1 MPLEMGSTEVAYL
14 TWRND
19 LNTGI
24 EVIDAQHRQIVEM
37 INQLDETQG
46 QDRAAVGVVI
56 EALVD
61 YTVSHFAFEESLM
74 EDAGYQFSRAHKRI
88 HDLFI
93 KRVSDY
99 RGRYA
104 AGEDVAEELQ
114 ELLSRWLFSHIKEE
128 DASYVG
134 AVRAQMQSL
143 ASDRSSGGWL
153 SRSMKRFFGRS
164 EAA

>member
-1 MPLEMGSTEVAYL
+1 MAYL

-24 EVIDAQHRQIVEM
+24 EVIDTQHWRIVEM
-37 INQLDETQG
+37 INQLHETQG

-88 HDLFI
+88 HNLFI

-99 RGRYA
+99 RARYA
-104 AGEDVAEELQ
+104 TGEDVAEELQ
-114 ELLSRWLFSHIKEE
+114 DLLSRWLFSHIKEE

-134 AVRAQMQSL
+134 AVRAQMQTL
-143 ASDRSSGGWL
+143 ASDCSSGGWL
-153 SRSMKRFFGRS
+153 SRSMKRFFGKS

>member
-1 MPLEMGSTEVAYL
+1 MVTASSALPAGHAVTP
-14 TWRND
+14 T
-19 LNTGI
+19 
-24 EVIDAQHRQIVEM
+24 RQMMARV
-37 INQLDETQG
+37 
-46 QDRAAVGVVI
+46 
-56 EALVD
+56 
-61 YTVSHFAFEESLM
+61 

-99 RGRYA
+99 RARYA
-104 AGEDVAEELQ
+104 AGEDVAGELQ

-134 AVRAQMQSL
+134 SVRAQMQSL

-164 EAA
+164 EAAKAAAQAKKTG

>member
-1 MPLEMGSTEVAYL
+1 M
-14 TWRND
+14 
-19 LNTGI
+19 
-24 EVIDAQHRQIVEM
+24 
-37 INQLDETQG
+37 
-46 QDRAAVGVVI
+46 I

-99 RGRYA
+99 WARYA
-104 AGEDVAEELQ
+104 KSEDVAEELQ
-114 ELLSRWLFSHIKEE
+114 NLLSRWLFSHIKEE
-128 DASYVG
+128 DARYVG
-134 AVRAQMQSL
+134 AVRTQMQAL

-153 SRSMKRFFGRS
+153 SHSMKRFFGRS

>member
-1 MPLEMGSTEVAYL
+1 VAYL

-24 EVIDAQHRQIVEM
+24 EVIDEQHRRIVEM
-37 INQLDETQG
+37 INQLHDARG
-46 QDRAAVGVVI
+46 QDRAAVGRVI

-74 EDAGYQFSRAHKRI
+74 EEAGYRFSRAHKRI

-99 RGRYA
+99 RVRYA
-104 AGEDVAEELQ
+104 AGEDVAGQLED
-114 ELLSRWLFSHIKEE
+114 LLSRWLFSHIKEE

-134 AVRAQMQSL
+134 ALRTQMQAL
-143 ASDRSSGGWL
+143 ASDRSAGGWL

>member
-1 MPLEMGSTEVAYL
+1 MGSTGVAYL

-24 EVIDAQHRQIVEM
+24 EVIDTQHRRIVEM
-37 INQLDETQG
+37 INQLHETQG

-56 EALVD
+56 EALVE

-99 RGRYA
+99 RARYV
-104 AGEDVAEELQ
+104 AGEDVAGELQ
-114 ELLSRWLFSHIKEE
+114 DLLSRWLFSHIKEE

-143 ASDRSSGGWL
+143 ASDRSAGGWL
-153 SRSMKRFFGRS
+153 SRSMKRFFGKS

>member
-1 MPLEMGSTEVAYL
+1 MAYL

-24 EVIDAQHRQIVEM
+24 EVIDMQHRRIVEM

-74 EDAGYQFSRAHKRI
+74 EEAGYPFSRAHKRI

-93 KRVSDY
+93 KRVYDY
-99 RGRYA
+99 RARYA
-104 AGEDVAEELQ
+104 VGEDVAGELQ
-114 ELLSRWLFSHIKEE
+114 DLLSRWLFSHIKEE

-134 AVRAQMQSL
+134 AVRMQMQSL
-143 ASDRSSGGWL
+143 AGDRSSGGWL